1 MGINRDFLTS
11 ILHSIWNIPVAS
23 LIFSLD
29 NIFNSK
35 TMCRCFLHYHSKF
48 QVQHNTL
55 LLKEGDVEE
64 KCNLKSKQTLISSYI
79 VVQLY
84 KVFVLQTLL

>member
-1 MGINRDFLTS
+1 M
-11 ILHSIWNIPVAS
+11 
-23 LIFSLD
+23 
-29 NIFNSK
+29 
-35 TMCRCFLHYHSKF
+35 
-48 QVQHNTL
+48 
-55 LLKEGDVEE
+55 LKEGDVEE